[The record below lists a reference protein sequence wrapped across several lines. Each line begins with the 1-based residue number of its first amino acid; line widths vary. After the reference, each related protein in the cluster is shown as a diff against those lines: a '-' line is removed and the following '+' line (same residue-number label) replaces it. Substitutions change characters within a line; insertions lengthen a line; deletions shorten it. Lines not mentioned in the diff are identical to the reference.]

1 MLSQET
7 CPVCTQTS
15 PHLCSDAGLLCA
27 REVANG
33 VLNQEAEV
41 SSLKGNGK
49 FSVGVC
55 EGGGRRAGVYKLKEK
70 EKKIT
75 SLWVLQNSSSRNRWD
90 LCLN

>member
-1 MLSQET
+1 MQFPIFVARQRRKLQALWESMLSQEIDR
-7 CPVCTQTS
+7 VCTQTS

-41 SSLKGNGK
+41 SSLKGNSK

-55 EGGGRRAGVYKLKEK
+55 EGGRRRVGY
-70 EKKIT
+70 T
-75 SLWVLQNSSSRNRWD
+75 S
-90 LCLN
+90 